1 MSFVYPD
8 FRTVLRGRFERGR
21 MEGARLAEVREVVN
35 RGELL
40 GMDFNQKGGAE
51 DFFARDVSNRTHLS
65 KHPMIR

>member
-1 MSFVYPD
+1 
-8 FRTVLRGRFERGR
+8 

-40 GMDFNQKGGAE
+40 GMEFNQMGGAE